1 MKFKKILILFTI
13 IISPILFS
21 KDYKTV
27 NGNVNEYSYE
37 FLKKEIKNSYYF
49 EKNKNYYE
57 VFYFHDYKCP
67 SCYMLQPK
75 INLWREAFKRQNT
88 RYIPIPISLNSEYGS
103 SYLYLILREL
113 DYKTEYIKSIQN
125 EIFEKKIEIN
135 TKSKVF
141 NYLNKK
147 IDLSK
152 LEFNKIV
159 SSLKFNSKL
168 KTINNIQKTYSI
180 KETPLLIINYK
191 NNRYKIK
198 TENNSPLSIILSLNL
213 ITNQK

>member
-21 KDYKTV
+21 KDYETV
-27 NGNVNEYSYE
+27 NGNINEYSYE
-37 FLKKEIKNSYYF
+37 FLKKEIKNPYYF

-57 VFYFHDYKCP
+57 VFYFHDYKCS

-75 INLWREAFKRQNT
+75 INLWREAFKKQNT

-113 DYKTEYIKSIQN
+113 NYKTEYIKSIQN

-135 TKSKVF
+135 TKSKIF

-168 KTINNIQKTYSI
+168 KTINNIQKTYSV

-191 NNRYKIK
+191 NKRYKIK